1 MEQNF
6 ACRGPVYFFLKFYS
20 YGYKDKEAF
29 MVKPKKNPGAINE
42 ETLAE
47 AQVHAHT
54 HKRTARHTQLQ
65 YSN

>member
-1 MEQNF
+1 
-6 ACRGPVYFFLKFYS
+6 
-20 YGYKDKEAF
+20 

-54 HKRTARHTQLQ
+54 HTQTHSPTHTATVF
-65 YSN
+65 